1 MGLNLLETTYKTLTE
16 LGAVQTRSEFCRE
29 WLGRGEGYVRML
41 RHHNQ
46 PPSIDVISVLCDRL
60 RFYTQRYSEHG
71 TKQDRMVAKRY
82 ERLAENCEQF
92 INSRSRSI
100 WQSRALEAM

>member
-60 RFYTQRYSEHG
+60 RFYKQQYSEQG
-71 TKQDRMVAKRY
+71 TKQDIMVAKRY
-82 ERLAENCEQF
+82 ERLADECEQF
-92 INSRSRSI
+92 VNSRSRSI
-100 WQSRALEAM
+100 WQSRALEAI